1 MQQRIAT
8 PQPPAPPTDPD
19 PVDDGHA
26 LRMGFFEHLDE
37 LRKRLVR
44 AVIMLVIGTV
54 FGFFVAGAAFD
65 VLRAPYCQ
73 LVEQPQDCQLV
84 VLGPTESV
92 VAYFRVS
99 LLIGGI
105 VAIPMITYQ
114 VLMFVMP
121 GLTRKE
127 RRYVLGALPAV
138 VLLFFVGAA
147 FAWYVLMPPALG
159 FLEGFQPTLFEPEWT
174 ADLYLGF
181 ITALIF
187 WMGVAFE
194 TPLVFFLLSLLGMVG
209 PRVLISNW
217 RIAVIG
223 TAVAAALIT
232 PTIDPVNMLLVM
244 GPLLA
249 LYLLSI
255 LLVAIGRRLT
265 RRASE
270 AVGVTTSA

>member
-44 AVIMLVIGTV
+44 SVIMLVIGTV

-73 LVEQPQDCQLV
+73 LVELPEDCQLV

-99 LLIGGI
+99 LLIGAI

-114 VLMFVMP
+114 VLMFVTP

-147 FAWYVLMPPALG
+147 FAWVVLMPPALG

-194 TPLVFFLLSLLGMVG
+194 TPLVFFLLSLLGVVG

-223 TAVAAALIT
+223 SAVAAALIT

-249 LYLLSI
+249 LYVLSI

-265 RRASE
+265 RRTR
-270 AVGVTTSA
+270 V